1 MEGRMLMMILMLAIL
16 LAGVGVFVWLYLSA
30 QKEKVGL
37 EESSAVPITDVSE
50 IQSAH
55 LPAEAV
61 QESDAGVNKPVIG
74 PVVLSGS
81 PVATMEERI
90 VPTPEVTDRARS
102 EDTIRQLNEEIK
114 LIREKAVIQAK
125 NAIEVINKLRE
136 DNDQLRSEAERFE
149 KAAEKPKADE
159 ELLTHLRAE
168 NMAFKEQLTS
178 SSREI
183 EELRQKMTRSE
194 SPAGGQLGSDQET
207 IQRLEAENAELRL
220 QAATA
225 ADTKQSGD
233 AVQEQYLKDIAL
245 LAADLEAARK
255 ENERLRNVQT
265 VDVTSL
271 SPEGDPDLAQSRR
284 EEDDLKN
291 RVNELEKLVKTF
303 EENNRFLQYELTK
316 SRAQAAG
323 LERICENS
331 RKQFA
336 EIARGAR
343 EAEQDNQALKS
354 QTRILEQSLTDFKKL
369 NVELLKREKLTQ
381 FEMEKNLDQIRDLEG
396 IYGVFRSRLARL
408 GISEEDLVKD

>member
-1 MEGRMLMMILMLAIL
+1 M
-16 LAGVGVFVWLYLSA
+16 
-30 QKEKVGL
+30 KE
-37 EESSAVPITDVSE
+37 
-50 IQSAH
+50 
-55 LPAEAV
+55 
-61 QESDAGVNKPVIG
+61 PV
-74 PVVLSGS
+74 
-81 PVATMEERI
+81 
-90 VPTPEVTDRARS
+90 VPTPEVADRAQS
-102 EDTIRQLNEEIK
+102 EETIRQLTEEVK

-136 DNDQLRSEAERFE
+136 DNEQLHSDVERLE
-149 KAAEKPKADE
+149 KTAEKPKADE

-168 NMAFKEQLTS
+168 NSAFKEQLTS

-183 EELRQKMTRSE
+183 EELRQKLAPGE
-194 SPAGGQLGSDQET
+194 SRDSGPLGSDQET
-207 IQRLEAENAELRL
+207 IQRLEVENAELRFK
-220 QAATA
+220 ASTA
-225 ADTKQSGD
+225 ADSQQAGNN
-233 AVQEQYLKDIAL
+233 VQEQYVKDIAI

-255 ENERLRNVQT
+255 ENERLRTAQT
-265 VDVTSL
+265 VDAGPL
-271 SPEGDPDLAQSRR
+271 SPEGEPDPERSRH
-284 EEDDLKN
+284 EKDDLKN
-291 RVNELEKLVKTF
+291 RVNELEKLIKGI
-303 EENNRFLQYELTK
+303 EDSNRFLQYELTK

-354 QTRILEQSLTDFKKL
+354 QTRVLEQSLTGFKKL

-381 FEMEKNLDQIRDLEG
+381 FEVEKNLDQIRNLED